1 MDQNEKG
8 RTGANGAAEESGE
21 TSREILG
28 VLLRI
33 CDHLEGARRQAFHDH
48 LFTSVQLAMII
59 GLLLAII
66 SHLSQITG

>member
-1 MDQNEKG
+1 MDQNKKG

-28 VLLRI
+28 VLLSIYDCMEETRK
-33 CDHLEGARRQAFHDH
+33 QAFRDH
-48 LFTSVQLAMII
+48 FFTSVQLAMII

-66 SHLSQITG
+66 SHLSQVTG